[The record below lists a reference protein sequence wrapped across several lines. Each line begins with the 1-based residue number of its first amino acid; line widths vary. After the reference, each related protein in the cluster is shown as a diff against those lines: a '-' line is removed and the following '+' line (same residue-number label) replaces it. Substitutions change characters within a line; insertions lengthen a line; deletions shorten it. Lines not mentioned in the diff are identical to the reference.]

1 MNRMEVDGS
10 VLTTG
15 KQSSRPHLER
25 TAESIHEASET
36 MRAAPT
42 KRRHY
47 CIATVPLRCEHLRQ
61 TSLFDERTYPLPK
74 VLPGSTAVIVD
85 SDEGWQ
91 DNFKRGIVTNY
102 DFLTGLH
109 TIQIESIEALD
120 CYGREI
126 RKTLR

>member
-1 MNRMEVDGS
+1 M
-10 VLTTG
+10 
-15 KQSSRPHLER
+15 
-25 TAESIHEASET
+25 
-36 MRAAPT
+36 
-42 KRRHY
+42 
-47 CIATVPLRCEHLRQ
+47 
-61 TSLFDERTYPLPK
+61 
-74 VLPGSTAVIVD
+74 IVD

-91 DNFKRGIVTNY
+91 DNFKRGIVANY